1 MKSKKSFLTFF
12 KAQASAF
19 IGGLS
24 DYAIM
29 LFCTEVLGIH
39 YTLSIVISGTLG
51 AVVNFSINKYW
62 TFKSPSPIGGQLV
75 RFVVVVLGSIAL
87 KSSGTYLVTEFMEI
101 DYKIS
106 RIIVELV
113 VSLLF
118 NYPLQRYW
126 VFKNSSLV

>member
-19 IGGLS
+19 IGGIS

-87 KSSGTYLVTEFMEI
+87 KSSGTYLVTEFVEI

-106 RIIVELV
+106 SIIVELV

-126 VFKNSSLV
+126 VFKK

>member
-19 IGGLS
+19 IGGIS

-75 RFVVVVLGSIAL
+75 RFVFVVLGSIAL
-87 KSSGTYLVTEFMEI
+87 KSSGTYLVTEFVQI

-126 VFKNSSLV
+126 VFKK

>member
-19 IGGLS
+19 IGGIS

-75 RFVVVVLGSIAL
+75 RFVFVVLGSIAL
-87 KSSGTYLVTEFMEI
+87 KSSGTYLVTEFVEI

-126 VFKNSSLV
+126 VFKK

>member
-87 KSSGTYLVTEFMEI
+87 KSSGTYLVTEFVEI

>member
-87 KSSGTYLVTEFMEI
+87 KSSGTYLVTEFVEI

-126 VFKNSSLV
+126 VFKK

>member
-19 IGGLS
+19 IGWLS

-75 RFVVVVLGSIAL
+75 RFVFVVLGSIAL
-87 KSSGTYLVTEFMEI
+87 KSSGTYLVTEFVQI

-126 VFKNSSLV
+126 VFKK